1 MVIHHSS
8 VHGAGGRMKFY
19 SNIEEGLSGPY
30 RGAPE
35 TERSDGPLLTLLSDC
50 QVHLDR
56 QGGFGSCVEDV

>member
-1 MVIHHSS
+1 
-8 VHGAGGRMKFY
+8 MKFY

-30 RGAPE
+30 RGAHE

-50 QVHLDR
+50 QVHLDC